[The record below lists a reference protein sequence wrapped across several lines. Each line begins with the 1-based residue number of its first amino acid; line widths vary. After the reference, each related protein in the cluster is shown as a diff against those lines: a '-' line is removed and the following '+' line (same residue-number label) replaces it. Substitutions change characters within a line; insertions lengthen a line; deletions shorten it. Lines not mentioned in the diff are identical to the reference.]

1 MDFGKLAYIKAQE
14 FESAKESGGVGYTE
28 GGTVVFPQTTLT
40 FEGGEAVPEQV
51 FSLTK
56 GKQYT
61 LRLQKSGASDYYT
74 ATATTVGAEEDGIEW
89 GTDTVWNIPV
99 TDAEGNVLIYITVLA
114 TCIYPEYQTDG
125 FACAFGLTNTAYLPA
140 DVTVTVTITI
150 TEAETIHPIDPKFLP
165 EQVVGEE
172 VWGMTLAQGVG
183 QALADGSGLAMVS
196 VTDDAEKATTI
207 TEQCTSADK
216 IRFMTGQTTTYE
228 VPFSFK
234 NYENGVLQTAGCS
247 AMLWLNDALYLAHVL
262 LMFGGSAVGA
272 FIVVRPALA

>member
-1 MDFGKLAYIKAQE
+1 MDEIMGQALWGKVGRLEEAQAAGGSGYAETDKKVIYPAKTLDFVQSDEIGYGVVMLDAPLNFANGDTVIVKWDGTECRCLGYVYDGGFSGFGNL
-14 FESAKESGGVGYTE
+14 
-28 GGTVVFPQTTLT
+28 
-40 FEGGEAVPEQV
+40 
-51 FSLTK
+51 
-56 GKQYT
+56 
-61 LRLQKSGASDYYT
+61 GASEGEGTGEPFAYESSDGM
-74 ATATTVGAEEDGIEW
+74 AALIAFEPGQHTVA
-89 GTDTVWNIPV
+89 
-99 TDAEGNVLIYITVLA
+99 IY
-114 TCIYPEYQTDG
+114 
-125 FACAFGLTNTAYLPA
+125 
-140 DVTVTVTITI
+140 